1 MGDSLRAIKGV
12 GCSEDTSNAS
22 TVNGQKANKQLPV
35 LRRPAQ
41 REIEPARR
49 GCCEDISDGRSL
61 FQTHNASLN
70 CFPAKL
76 IASADSDYNSFMRDA
91 YVLRFRDMALRQK
104 GTFTRR
110 LVQLILSIA
119 LRLFFRRIETSG
131 ESSAPRDEPLVFVSN
146 HPNGLIDPA
155 LIFCALPRRISF
167 LAKSTLF
174 RIPVIRFLITAV
186 ESLPLY
192 RRVDA
197 KEDTSLNRITFEKC
211 HELLAQNR
219 CIALFPEGVSHNAT
233 RLLPVKTGAA
243 RIALGALSVRRGEA
257 RTGAPLDVL
266 KIVPVGLYYTSK
278 TSFRSEALIRF
289 GAPVEARP
297 VELDAEGEP
306 PREAVR
312 ELSNEIEEALRRVTL
327 NVEDDEELE
336 VVTKAQQL
344 FSSLYE
350 SINLRQ
356 TLSTEFDL
364 RRRIAENLSPDP
376 PATGDARARLR
387 RKILEH
393 EAELGALGIDAENLS
408 LLTHTRWNV
417 FRHFLLRGA
426 VVVLLLPLS
435 IPGALLHLPAFVIC
449 DLLSRLYRRHGVD
462 EIAPTVKI
470 LAAIAL
476 MPLTWLSVSALCYW
490 WLNWRVA
497 LLSFPSAIVCG
508 YAAMR
513 SLETLYD
520 MRGWFK
526 GVLLLVNNR
535 RRVLRLF
542 LERRALHHEMM
553 KLVRAEYE

>member
-1 MGDSLRAIKGV
+1 
-12 GCSEDTSNAS
+12 
-22 TVNGQKANKQLPV
+22 
-35 LRRPAQ
+35 
-41 REIEPARR
+41 
-49 GCCEDISDGRSL
+49 
-61 FQTHNASLN
+61 
-70 CFPAKL
+70 
-76 IASADSDYNSFMRDA
+76 MRDA

-110 LVQLILSIA
+110 LVHLIVSLA
-119 LRLFFRRIETSG
+119 LRLFFRRIEISG
-131 ESSAPRDEPLVFVSN
+131 ARFVPQDEPLIFVSN

-174 RIPVIRFLITAV
+174 RIPVVKFLVTAV

-192 RRVDA
+192 RRVDTR
-197 KEDTSLNRITFEKC
+197 EDLTRNRITFEKC
-211 HELLAQNR
+211 HALLGQNR

-243 RIALGALSVRRGEA
+243 RIALGALSVKHDEA
-257 RTGAPLDVL
+257 TRDAAPLERL
-266 KIVPVGLYYTSK
+266 QIVPVGLYYTSK

-289 GAPVEARP
+289 GAPVEVRP
-297 VELDAEGEP
+297 VTLDAEGEP

-312 ELSNEIEEALRRVTL
+312 ELSNEIEEALLRVTL

-336 VVTKAQQL
+336 VVAKAQQL

-356 TLSTEFDL
+356 TLSAEFDL
-364 RRRIAENLSPDP
+364 RRRIAENLLPDDD
-376 PATGDARARLR
+376 ATATAGDSRARLR
-387 RKILEH
+387 QKILEH
-393 EAELGALGIDAENLS
+393 EEELDALGINAENLS

-417 FRHFLLRGA
+417 FRHFLLRG
-426 VVVLLLPLS
+426 VLLLLLLPLS
-435 IPGALLHLPAFVIC
+435 IPGALLHLPAFLIC
-449 DLLSRLYRRHGVD
+449 DVLSRLYRRHGVD

-476 MPLTWLSVSALCYW
+476 MPLTWLLVAALCYF
-490 WLNWRVA
+490 WLNWRIA
-497 LLSFPSAIVCG
+497 LLSIPTAIVCG

-542 LERRALHHEMM
+542 LERRALHQEMM
-553 KLVRAEYE
+553 KLVKAENE